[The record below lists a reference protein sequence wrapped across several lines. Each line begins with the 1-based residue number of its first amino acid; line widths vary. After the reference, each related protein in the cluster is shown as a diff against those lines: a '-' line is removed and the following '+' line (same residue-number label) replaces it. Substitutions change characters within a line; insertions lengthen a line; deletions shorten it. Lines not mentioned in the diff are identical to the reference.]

1 MLVGVTISG
10 YWYRTKSKSR
20 AHLATGPSRKSYV
33 NKKLREH
40 VLANRQSIAYALG
53 GFSTGV
59 LGTLFEMFN
68 VMFFTRVVGLDNS
81 FFYTGHIVY
90 GIWNAVN
97 DPAFGWLID
106 HTANRANRRLPVIKY
121 GGPLWCFFY
130 AHLVSLE

>member
-1 MLVGVTISG
+1 MSIE
-10 YWYRTKSKSR
+10 
-20 AHLATGPSRKSYV
+20 
-33 NKKLREH
+33 KLREH

-59 LGTLFEMFN
+59 LGTLFGMFN

-121 GGPLWCFFY
+121 GGPLWCFFLCSRGILGVVME
-130 AHLVSLE
+130 AVIRHFFTFFSACFATMVFLRTCCW

>member
-1 MLVGVTISG
+1 M
-10 YWYRTKSKSR
+10 
-20 AHLATGPSRKSYV
+20 ATGTEQNQNHERIWRPDQAAKAISM
-33 NKKLREH
+33 KKLREH

-59 LGTLFEMFN
+59 LGTLFGMFN
-68 VMFFTRVVGLDNS
+68 VFFTRVVGLDNS

-121 GGPLWCFFY
+121 GGPLCFFY
-130 AHLVSLE
+130 AHVVSLE